1 MFKVIGNPVQATQEQ
16 INLADERVRE
26 SSKFI
31 FPFANGEELS
41 FIGCFWQPAKNDDAD
56 ASYLIF
62 RFKSEKDGH
71 TGDVTRKMLCN
82 RGKKILTED
91 VTLLGMMPVNSLP
104 SELHKLCTEKD
115 AKFVAVSVPDYYSS
129 GTRRISDFGVIQ
141 MKK

>member
-1 MFKVIGNPVQATQEQ
+1 MFKVIGNPVEATQEQ

-41 FIGCFWQPAKNDDAD
+41 FVGCFWQPAESDGND
-56 ASYLIF
+56 ASYLVF

-104 SELHKLCTEKD
+104 SELHKLCTKKD

>member
-1 MFKVIGNPVQATQEQ
+1 MFKVIGSPVEATQAQ
-16 INLADERVRE
+16 IELADERVRE

-41 FIGCFWQPAKNDDAD
+41 FIGCFWQQAENDGTD
-56 ASYLIF
+56 ASYLVF
-62 RFKSEKDGH
+62 RFKSEKDNH
-71 TGDVTRKMLCN
+71 TGDVTRKMLCS
-82 RGKKILTED
+82 RGKKILSED

-104 SELHKLCTEKD
+104 SELHKLCTKKD
-115 AKFVAVSVPDYYSS
+115 AKFIAVSVPDYYSS

>member
-1 MFKVIGNPVQATQEQ
+1 MFKVIGSPIEATKEQ
-16 INLADERVRE
+16 IALADERVRE

-41 FIGCFWQPAKNDDAD
+41 FVGCFWQPAENDGAD
-56 ASYLIF
+56 ASYLVF

-104 SELHKLCTEKD
+104 SDLYKLCNKKD
-115 AKFVAVSVPDYYSS
+115 AKFIAVSVPDYYSS